1 MMRYTLITMVYT
13 PFCMLWDHTI
23 PSSTVYISVYHHVIA
38 MYDVGNPIGVM
49 SLPAT
54 LSVVTMYI
62 LVYMIVL

>member
-1 MMRYTLITMVYT
+1 
-13 PFCMLWDHTI
+13 MLWDHTI